1 MKTKILYLALLFI
14 GLFSCQKETSP
25 EFFSFG
31 TEKSFH
37 LNDEYLSGD
46 NSLKFSISE
55 INDSRCP
62 SDVVCIWQG
71 KADVKIE
78 VENPIKETIVLN
90 TFDNL
95 KDTVGNYSF
104 ELKDVSPYPISTQT
118 IKLEDYDV
126 TLKILELDY

>member
-1 MKTKILYLALLFI
+1 MRTKILYLFFLSI
-14 GLFSCQKETSP
+14 GLFACNKETSP
-25 EFFSFG
+25 ELFTFG
-31 TEKSFH
+31 TEKNFQI
-37 LNDEYLSGD
+37 NDEYLSGD

-62 SDVVCIWQG
+62 SDVFCIWQG

-78 VENPIKETIVLN
+78 VLNPAIETLVLN

-118 IKLEDYDV
+118 IQLEDYNV
-126 TLKILELDY
+126 TLKILELDF